1 MLCYSSFQQHNMY
14 RLVWERLAMFSPTTW
29 KCFSLVK
36 SQKNMSSDFT
46 KISVD
51 YCRVRLFSFCI
62 FKVRIF
68 FLFGDRKNHNKVKKI
83 YPPLKFKWS
92 FPKGSQNNVVFFFQ
106 TWLNMVVV
114 RYYKE
119 LSSTGRVYHAA
130 ETKIRKIVGEN
141 VMKLQTEQCFYVDID
156 DGNV

>member
-1 MLCYSSFQQHNMY
+1 
-14 RLVWERLAMFSPTTW
+14 
-29 KCFSLVK
+29 
-36 SQKNMSSDFT
+36 
-46 KISVD
+46 
-51 YCRVRLFSFCI
+51 
-62 FKVRIF
+62 
-68 FLFGDRKNHNKVKKI
+68 
-83 YPPLKFKWS
+83 
-92 FPKGSQNNVVFFFQ
+92 
-106 TWLNMVVV
+106 MVVV